1 MAGLAVDEY
10 RSWHAE
16 MMASCSS
23 PNSYDYLFKVAPN
36 TVIASSGDTDA
47 HLIPFALHRSSLSE
61 TLVSESRESRLKDGA
76 SWLQAREADQSVV
89 ALLNSNR
96 EYL

>member
-16 MMASCSS
+16 MDGLVQL
-23 PNSYDYLFKVAPN
+23 PKQLRLPLQGGN